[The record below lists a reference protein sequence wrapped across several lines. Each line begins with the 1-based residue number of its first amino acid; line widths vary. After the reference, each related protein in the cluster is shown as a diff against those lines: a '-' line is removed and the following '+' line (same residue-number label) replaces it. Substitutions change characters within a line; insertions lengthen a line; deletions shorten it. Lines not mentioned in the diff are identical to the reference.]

1 MTRYVTRAGLQ
12 VGAPLDELV
21 DRALPGTGVTTAT
34 FWQTLANLVADFTLR
49 NRTLLAARE
58 DLQARINNW
67 HRQHRQQP
75 FDTVAY
81 KQFLVD
87 IGYLEPEGEDFE
99 ISTANVDAEIASI
112 AGPQLVVPISNA
124 RFSLN
129 AANARW
135 GSLYDA
141 FYGTDLIAETDGA
154 EKGASYNP
162 VRGAHVVAKAAAFLD
177 EIFPLAAGS
186 HADAVAY
193 TLADGALVVEQGD
206 GTATGLAHAEQ
217 FAGYSGAAAAPDGI
231 LLVNNGLHAE
241 IQIDAEHP
249 IGREHAAGVKD
260 VL

>member
-1 MTRYVTRAGLQ
+1 
-12 VGAPLDELV
+12 
-21 DRALPGTGVTTAT
+21 
-34 FWQTLANLVADFTLR
+34 
-49 NRTLLAARE
+49 
-58 DLQARINNW
+58 LQARINNW

-99 ISTANVDAEIASI
+99 ISTANVDAELASI

-162 VRGAHVVAKAAAFLD
+162 VRGAHVVAKA
-177 EIFPLAAGS
+177 
-186 HADAVAY
+186 
-193 TLADGALVVEQGD
+193 GD

-217 FAGYSGAAAAPDGI
+217 FAGYRSEEHTSELQSRFDLVCR
-231 LLVNNGLHAE
+231 LLLE
-241 IQIDAEHP
+241 KKKQTDS
-249 IGREHAAGVKD
+249 
-260 VL
+260 